1 MDALDLKILA
11 ILDSDPRRP
20 YAEIARELNV
30 SQPTVADR
38 MRRLEARGI
47 VRGAML
53 CMDHARL
60 GFSISAFVRLRAKPS
75 HKRALGETARAIP
88 QVIEMHSVT
97 GDDCMVAR
105 VVARSVG
112 ELAEIL
118 QRLTVVAD
126 SSTSVLLETIIPLR
140 NPIPAAQTAPAA
152 QRAST
157 AQRAAARGMAAPQT
171 SATEGHPRVRARAR
185 ALGVT

>member
-1 MDALDLKILA
+1 MDTIDLKILT
-11 ILDSDPRRP
+11 ILDADARRS
-20 YAEIARELNV
+20 YADIARELGV

-38 MRRLEARGI
+38 IRRLETRGI

-53 CMDHARL
+53 CIDHARL
-60 GFSISAFVRLRAKPS
+60 GFNISAFVRLRSKAS
-75 HKRALGETARAIP
+75 QKRSLGETARAMP

-118 QRLTVVAD
+118 QRLTLVAD

-140 NPIPAAQTAPAA
+140 NPIPTQPVAAPAPPVA
-152 QRAST
+152 PAGKRPKGKPRLRA
-157 AQRAAARGMAAPQT
+157 
-171 SATEGHPRVRARAR
+171 
-185 ALGVT
+185 

>member
-20 YAEIARELNV
+20 YAEIARELDV

-38 MRRLEARGI
+38 MRRLEGRGI

-60 GFSISAFVRLRAKPS
+60 GFNISAFVRLRTKPS
-75 HKRALGETARAIP
+75 HKRSLGETARAIP

-140 NPIPAAQTAPAA
+140 NPIPTHE
-152 QRAST
+152 
-157 AQRAAARGMAAPQT
+157 AAAT
-171 SATEGHPRVRARAR
+171 SRRPRARERVRA
-185 ALGVT
+185 